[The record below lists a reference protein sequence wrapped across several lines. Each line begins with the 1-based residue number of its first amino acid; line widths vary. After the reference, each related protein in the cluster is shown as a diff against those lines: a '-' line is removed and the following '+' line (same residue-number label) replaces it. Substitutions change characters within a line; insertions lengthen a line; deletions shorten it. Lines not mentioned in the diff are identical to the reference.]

1 MSMKYAV
8 LGLLIER
15 RAYGYDLANRL
26 QERLGPGFR
35 AAFGAVYVSL
45 DQLAKEELVA
55 ESRRVQ
61 VGRQVKVYY
70 EATDAGVERFGRWIR
85 EPVAREPVRGEL
97 YLKLAVARDED
108 LGTLRDELQRLEQ
121 ETLAELER
129 CERALADDDGD
140 GGGEPLRWEEA
151 ARWLADAAVAERLRG
166 ELRWLRTAVHAL
178 GRAADSG
185 AVPRAELLRAG
196 ELASAR
202 AA

>member
-15 RAYGYDLANRL
+15 RGYGYDLATRL

-45 DQLAKEELVA
+45 DQLAKEALVT

-70 EATDAGVERFGRWIR
+70 EATEAGVQRFSRWMR
-85 EPVAREPVRGEL
+85 EATGREPVRGEL

-108 LGTLRDELQRLEQ
+108 LGTLRDELHRLEG
-121 ETLAELER
+121 EALAELER
-129 CERALADDDGD
+129 CGQALAAEEASDD
-140 GGGEPLRWEEA
+140 LRWEDA
-151 ARWLADAAVAERLRG
+151 ARWLADVAVVERLRAD
-166 ELRWLRTAVHAL
+166 LRWLRTAL
-178 GRAADSG
+178 RAVEWAVSTG
-185 AVPRAELLRAG
+185 AVPRAELRRGDA
-196 ELASAR
+196 LASA
-202 AA
+202 

>member
-1 MSMKYAV
+1 MKYAV

-15 RAYGYDLANRL
+15 RGYGYDLANRL

-45 DQLAKEELVA
+45 DQLAKEQLVA

-70 EATDAGVERFGRWIR
+70 EATEAGVQRFGRWMR
-85 EPVAREPVRGEL
+85 ESVGREPVRGEL

-108 LGTLRDELQRLEQ
+108 LGTLRDELQRLEH

-129 CERALADDDGD
+129 CGRALGAEEE
-140 GGGEPLRWEEA
+140 GEELRWEDA
-151 ARWLADAAVAERLRG
+151 ARWLADVAVVERLQAD
-166 ELRWLRTAVHAL
+166 LRWLRIAL
-178 GRAADSG
+178 RALEWAASTG
-185 AVPRAELLRAG
+185 AVPRAELRRSGLLSPA
-196 ELASAR
+196 
-202 AA
+202 

>member
-15 RAYGYDLANRL
+15 RGYGYDIANRL

-45 DQLAKEELVA
+45 DQLAKDELVA

-70 EATDAGVERFGRWIR
+70 EATEAGEQRFGRWMR
-85 EPVAREPVRGEL
+85 EAAGREPVRGEL

-121 ETLAELER
+121 ETLIELER
-129 CERALADDDGD
+129 CGEALQPDGETED
-140 GGGEPLRWEEA
+140 LRWEDA
-151 ARWLADAAVAERLRG
+151 ARWLADVAVLERLQAD
-166 ELRWLRTAVHAL
+166 LRWLRTASRAL
-178 GRAADSG
+178 EWAASTG
-185 AVPRAELLRAG
+185 AVPRAELRRSD
-196 ELASAR
+196 ELASA
-202 AA
+202 

>member
-15 RAYGYDLANRL
+15 RGYGYDLANRL

-45 DQLAKEELVA
+45 DQLAKDQLVA

-70 EATDAGVERFGRWIR
+70 EATEAGVQRFGRWMR
-85 EPVAREPVRGEL
+85 ESVSREPVRGEL

-108 LGTLRDELQRLEQ
+108 LGTLRDELQRLEH

-129 CERALADDDGD
+129 CGQALGA
-140 GGGEPLRWEEA
+140 EEESEELRWEDA
-151 ARWLADAAVAERLRG
+151 ARWLADVAVVERLQAD
-166 ELRWLRTAVHAL
+166 LRWLRVAL
-178 GRAADSG
+178 RALEWAASTG
-185 AVPRAELLRAG
+185 AVPRAELRRTGLLSPA
-196 ELASAR
+196 
-202 AA
+202 